1 MKAYCSQENFLAL
14 ESFHFFDINII
25 FNMLIS
31 IVYNIK
37 VPKKSL
43 KIVFFFYFPSIKK
56 INLLISKAQFLGRKP
71 GNGNLCA
78 ETLPGEYSWDHP
90 LQGRMNKERKS
101 TSLIWQE
108 EKYSEAVSTR
118 IQKILKGFR
127 SWVSLAELWCTGAR

>member
-25 FNMLIS
+25 FNTLIS

-56 INLLISKAQFLGRKP
+56 IYLLISKAQFVF
-71 GNGNLCA
+71 
-78 ETLPGEYSWDHP
+78 PGE
-90 LQGRMNKERKS
+90 K
-101 TSLIWQE
+101 
-108 EKYSEAVSTR
+108 TR
-118 IQKILKGFR
+118 
-127 SWVSLAELWCTGAR
+127 